1 MFQRR
6 ILFNQTAA
14 SLETAMA
21 RSFRLLT
28 LLVAFSLASGLLPV
42 ATTPAAACPGCKT
55 ANETESLRPRA
66 YMLSILFML
75 GMPATV
81 FTGFGLAFY
90 RMSRRSPA
98 DTAALEEYL
107 QQHASQHPQTP
118 ADN

>member
-1 MFQRR
+1 
-6 ILFNQTAA
+6 
-14 SLETAMA
+14 MA

-28 LLVAFSLASGLLPV
+28 LLAAFSFAGGVFPV
-42 ATTPAAACPGCKT
+42 SDTPVAACPGCKT

-81 FTGFGLAFY
+81 FTGFGFAFY

-98 DTAALEEYL
+98 DAAALEEYL
-107 QQHASQHPQTP
+107 QQHASNHPQRP
-118 ADN
+118 SSN